1 MRFSRTRL
9 HQISLPIIL
18 LMVHVLQNSH
28 ADDGH
33 RKPDSSTSQ
42 FNEATTVA
50 YMPTAPSKL
59 FDGELTSTQKT
70 DEIAG
75 QYTLPPIDFSTQTTP
90 SESVETV
97 SSADN
102 CGESIEIEIT
112 DDEDEEKKPPLNFY
126 EILQESYGTYRSD
139 RSNVTWIPGNGENFG
154 LVEWNS
160 TPYLERGETSGFTGA
175 MNITWLSGPQS
186 TPLPARVYDI
196 SAGFQN
202 RGQLTNLF
210 SYDVATSIGIFSDFE
225 GSAREGV
232 RFPGHAVGM
241 FHLNRSTDLV
251 FGADFLD
258 RDDISV
264 LPVFGLS
271 IRDDRFPRVRMDLI
285 FPRPRIDFNLNESKR
300 IYLAGQLGGGTW
312 DVDDGIDL
320 VATWRDYRITM
331 GFENADDD
339 GETSSVEL
347 GYVFGRRMELRG
359 QTGHTA
365 FEDAFIIRWV
375 TRK

>member
-1 MRFSRTRL
+1 MRLSRTRR
-9 HQISLPIIL
+9 HQISLPIL
-18 LMVHVLQNSH
+18 LMMVHVLQHSH

-33 RKPDSSTSQ
+33 RKPDSAESQ
-42 FNEATTVA
+42 FNETVTVA

-75 QYTLPPIDFSTQTTP
+75 QYTLPPIDLSTQITP

-97 SSADN
+97 SSAEN

-126 EILQESYGTYRSD
+126 EILRESYGTYRSD
-139 RSNVTWIPGNGENFG
+139 RSNVTWIPGNGQNFG

-271 IRDDRFPRVRMDLI
+271 IRDGRFPRVRMDLI
-285 FPRPRIDFNLNESKR
+285 FPRPRIDFNLSHSKR

-320 VATWRDYRITM
+320 VATWRDYRVTM

-365 FEDAFIIRWV
+365 FEDAFIVRWV